1 MWDLVVIAAMVGA
14 LVLSIGFIAL
24 CDRL

>member
-1 MWDLVVIAAMVGA
+1 MWDLVVVAAMVGA